1 MNYKF
6 HLALDIWISHFIFL
20 IITLLYYLCTLND
33 LATVIAFIS
42 SLTTRGRMESI
53 HNNYDIMW
61 NIFDMLDKFQME
73 L

>member
-6 HLALDIWISHFIFL
+6 HLVLDIWISHLIFL
-20 IITLLYYLCTLND
+20 IITLFHYLCTLND
-33 LATVIAFIS
+33 LATVIVPIS
-42 SLTTRGRMESI
+42 SLTTRGRMEFI

-61 NIFDMLDKFQME
+61 NIFDTLDKFQME